1 MCVCVCVCVCVCGH
15 CLSGGLENFD
25 AGGLIEEQ
33 WSCIKKAITS
43 SAKAAIGHERRS
55 SPDWFVQSAATLEP
69 ILKARN
75 DLYRKCHSG
84 SRADLVAYRE
94 ARGEARAAVR
104 SAKESWLSK
113 QADIVEAE
121 QFNTKSAWAAIRAI
135 QRCFGGIT
143 PMKVAIHPGHRWHCM
158 HVVGGHLVQVV

>member
-1 MCVCVCVCVCVCGH
+1 MPCGRSFLIHNKLCVCVYVCVCASNRTLCLCLGVCVCVCVCVCV
-15 CLSGGLENFD
+15 
-25 AGGLIEEQ
+25 
-33 WSCIKKAITS
+33 
-43 SAKAAIGHERRS
+43 
-55 SPDWFVQSAATLEP
+55 WFVQSAATLEP
-69 ILKARN
+69 TLKARN

-121 QFNTKSAWAAIRAI
+121 RFNTKSAWAAIRAI
-135 QRCFGGIT
+135 QR
-143 PMKVAIHPGHRWHCM
+143 
-158 HVVGGHLVQVV
+158 

>member
-1 MCVCVCVCVCVCGH
+1 MPGMTEEKRELVGCTRAEYGH
-15 CLSGGLENFD
+15 SLSGSLESFD

-33 WSCIKKAITS
+33 WSCIKAAITS

-55 SPDWFVQSAATLEP
+55 SPDWFVQSTATLEP
-69 ILKARN
+69 ILNTRN

-84 SRADLVAYRE
+84 YRADLVAYRE
-94 ARGEARAAVR
+94 ACGEARAAVR

-121 QFNTKSAWAAIRAI
+121 RFNTKSAWAATQAI
-135 QRCFGGIT
+135 QRCFG
-143 PMKVAIHPGHRWHCM
+143 ASHP
-158 HVVGGHLVQVV
+158 